1 MWWYCYEAYIIN
13 REDVVNERNVKPE
26 VTTKHRVLSQ
36 KEVGEV
42 GGRKGPVEMR
52 TIWKN
57 RLSCLFRKDQEV
69 IYAMNFRLK
78 DA

>member
-1 MWWYCYEAYIIN
+1 MN

-26 VTTKHRVLSQ
+26 VTIKHRALSQ
-36 KEVGEV
+36 KAVGEV
-42 GGRKGPVEMR
+42 WGRKGSMEMK

-57 RLSCLFRKDQEV
+57 RLSCLLHRDQDV

-78 DA
+78 GV